1 MLTEYIEEAMARA
14 VYEKLKDG
22 TYSGSIPPCEGTIAF
37 GSTLYECQAELREVL
52 EGWLIVKIRHGD
64 QIPVVGK
71 VDINKGIPSIKE
83 MAKHG

>member
-14 VYEKLKDG
+14 VYEKLKDS
-22 TYSGSIPPCEGTIAF
+22 TYSGTIPPCEGTVAL
-37 GSTLYECQAELREVL
+37 GDTLYECQNELRSVL

-64 QIPVVGK
+64 HIPVVGK
-71 VDINKGIPSIKE
+71 VNINKGIPSLKE